1 MYIEH
6 AVVTEKVVKGSIDW
20 AFDWAFTI
28 RNKDFGWGGHP
39 HARTFLTDHCEIMY
53 GMLKAGLNPRSDEV
67 KKSLAYV
74 HDKLINKSWPE
85 PVETSRMHFW
95 ALSTLLEAGE
105 PMDSSSIQESLKA
118 VEKFKIKEKG
128 WAREVGKAS
137 DIYDTYLAIVA
148 LKRFKRFEEE
158 LNEAKDWLIET
169 QNEDGGW
176 GFIEAS
182 LSDYTPTAIG
192 ALALIELGER
202 DSKNVKKALEWLI
215 STQLDTGRWR
225 LSYETP
231 IFWNENIYI
240 HFSTPWAIA
249 ALLEGGVRIDS
260 EPIQKGMKYLL
271 NMQDL
276 TGGWP
281 FIGDKEG
288 LHFLWSQKMVL
299 CTWATGHALIALASY
314 VKNLKEKAFV

>member
-6 AVVTEKVVKGSIDW
+6 AIITGKVIKDAINW

-39 HARTFLTDHCEIMY
+39 HARTFLTDHCETMY
-53 GMLKAGLNPRSDEV
+53 GMLKAGLDPKSNEV

-74 HDKLINKSWPE
+74 HEKLINKSWPE

-95 ALSTLLEAGE
+95 ALLTLLEAGE
-105 PMDSSSIQESLKA
+105 PMDSLSIQESLKA
-118 VEKFKIKEKG
+118 IEKFKVKDKG
-128 WAREVGKAS
+128 WAREIGKPS
-137 DIYDTYLAIVA
+137 NVYDTYLAILA
-148 LKRFKRFEEE
+148 LKKFKKFKEE
-158 LNEAKDWLIET
+158 LEEAKNWFFKI

-176 GFIEAS
+176 GFLEAN

-192 ALALIELGER
+192 ALALIELGEKN
-202 DSKNVKKALEWLI
+202 SKRVKSAIEWLI

-240 HFSTPWAIA
+240 HFSTAWAIT
-249 ALLEGGVRIDS
+249 ALLKSGLEIES

-271 NMQDL
+271 NLQDL

-288 LHFLWSQKMVL
+288 LHFLWSQKMIL

-314 VKNLKEKAFV
+314 IERLKEKANT